1 MADEKHIS
9 RSSNSRSKK
18 EKLKKVPQ
26 RGLGVAQ
33 LEKMRMEEQEK
44 KDSIEISNNFRP
56 PFPPSP
62 NSIPLPPPSQ
72 TNLTSPN
79 ALFRH
84 TPLVSNSETVHQSS
98 VSKAISSP
106 RYGDW
111 STFSNGEFN
120 LEGESRMLD
129 SHGLAFQPRVNVSY
143 DTNASVLPLPSVP
156 QRSHQSHQLP
166 SSSSSLTANPSP
178 SSVLSYRMELPSNQ
192 IYRSNNYI
200 PLYPE
205 EDKMVGMKRAYPFSL
220 ETPPAPSFNRNFHS
234 TYSASISKSEE
245 LNSCSNRYT
254 VHLEPRNKY
263 IREGPSNSSPLHERN
278 HSEVTTDTGGMLNG
292 DFLSLAPPVAAPL
305 PVNSNSKHALSYSS
319 QENSKGQIQGNGA
332 SGSVEQASFNFFP
345 VKLRNNQST
354 TKEETIDLNLKL

>member
-9 RSSNSRSKK
+9 RGSNSRSKK
-18 EKLKKVPQ
+18 EKLKKVSQ
-26 RGLGVAQ
+26 RGLGVFQ
-33 LEKMRMEEQEK
+33 LEKMRLEEQQK
-44 KDSIEISNNFRP
+44 KDSIEISSFRL

-72 TNLTSPN
+72 TNIPSPN

-98 VSKAISSP
+98 ESKAIMSP

-111 STFSNGEFN
+111 STISNGEFN
-120 LEGESRMLD
+120 LEGESRILD
-129 SHGLAFQPRVNVSY
+129 NHGLAFQPIVNVSY
-143 DTNASVLPLPSVP
+143 DTNASVLRLPSVP

-166 SSSSSLTANPSP
+166 SSSPSLTVNPLP
-178 SSVLSYRMELPSNQ
+178 SSVLSYRIELPSNQ
-192 IYRSNNYI
+192 IFRSNNYI

-205 EDKMVGMKRAYPFSL
+205 EDKMVGMKRAYPFSV

-234 TYSASISKSEE
+234 TYSASMSKSEE

-263 IREGPSNSSPLHERN
+263 IREGSSNSSPLHERN
-278 HSEVTTDTGGMLNG
+278 HGEVTTDTGKLNG
-292 DFLSLAPPVAAPL
+292 DFLSLAPPMAVPL
-305 PVNSNSKHALSYSS
+305 LVNSNSKHALSYLG
-319 QENSKGQIQGNGA
+319 QENSKSHIQGSGA
-332 SGSVEQASFNFFP
+332 SGSVEQPSFNFFP
-345 VKLRNNQST
+345 VELRNNQPT
-354 TKEETIDLNLKL
+354 TKDETIDLNLKL

>member
-9 RSSNSRSKK
+9 RGSNSRSKK
-18 EKLKKVPQ
+18 DKLKKVPQ

-33 LEKMRMEEQEK
+33 LEKMRLEEQEK
-44 KDSIEISNNFRP
+44 KDSVEISNFRP

-62 NSIPLPPPSQ
+62 NSIPLPSPSQ
-72 TNLTSPN
+72 TNLASPN

-84 TPLVSNSETVHQSS
+84 TPLVSNSETTHQSS
-98 VSKAISSP
+98 ASKAILSP

-111 STFSNGEFN
+111 SGFSNGEFN

-143 DTNASVLPLPSVP
+143 NTDASVLPLPSVP

-166 SSSSSLTANPSP
+166 SSSLTANPSP

-192 IYRSNNYI
+192 IFRSNNYI

-245 LNSCSNRYT
+245 LISCSNRYT
-254 VHLEPRNKY
+254 IHLEPRNKY

-278 HSEVTTDTGGMLNG
+278 HNEVNTDTGMLNG
-292 DFLSLAPPVAAPL
+292 NFLSLAPPMAVPL
-305 PVNSNSKHALSYSS
+305 PVNSNSKRALSYSS
-319 QENSKGQIQGNGA
+319 QEHSKSQIQG
-332 SGSVEQASFNFFP
+332 SGLVEQSSFNFFP
-345 VKLRNNQST
+345 VKLPNNQPT
-354 TKEETIDLNLKL
+354 TKDETIDLNLKL

>member
-9 RSSNSRSKK
+9 RGSNSRSKK
-18 EKLKKVPQ
+18 DKLKKVPQ
-26 RGLGVAQ
+26 RGFGVAQ
-33 LEKMRMEEQEK
+33 LEKMRLEEQEK
-44 KDSIEISNNFRP
+44 NDSIEISNFRP

-72 TNLTSPN
+72 TNLASPN

-84 TPLVSNSETVHQSS
+84 TPLFSNSETAHQSS
-98 VSKAISSP
+98 VSKAILSP
-106 RYGDW
+106 RCGDW
-111 STFSNGEFN
+111 SSFSNGEFN

-129 SHGLAFQPRVNVSY
+129 SHGLAFQPRGNVSY
-143 DTNASVLPLPSVP
+143 DTNTSVLPLPSVT
-156 QRSHQSHQLP
+156 QRSHQSHHLP
-166 SSSSSLTANPSP
+166 SSSSSLTVNPSP

-192 IYRSNNYI
+192 IFRSNNYI

-245 LNSCSNRYT
+245 LNYCSSRYT

-263 IREGPSNSSPLHERN
+263 IREGASNSSPLHERN
-278 HSEVTTDTGGMLNG
+278 LSEVTTDTGMLNG
-292 DFLSLAPPVAAPL
+292 DFLSLAPPMVVPL

-319 QENSKGQIQGNGA
+319 QENSKSQIQG
-332 SGSVEQASFNFFP
+332 SGSSGLVEQSSFNFFP
-345 VKLRNNQST
+345 VKLPNNQPT
-354 TKEETIDLNLKL
+354 TKDETVDLDLKL